1 MKKRERA
8 RLKELVYEAYM
19 AGQARGEKTGQILE
33 ALGNKFGVNPRTIQ
47 NWIYDVRKERE
58 TRQRDY
64 EATVKSIGDNL
75 RHDLGL
81 PSFPS
86 THTYMKDGHW
96 VKEF

>member
-1 MKKRERA
+1 MKKKERD

-19 AGQARGEKTGQILE
+19 AGQATGGKTEVILE
-33 ALGNKFGVNPRTIQ
+33 ALANKYGVCSRTLQ

-64 EATVKSIGDNL
+64 EETVKSIGDNL

-81 PSFPS
+81 PPFPS
-86 THTYMKDGHW
+86 THMYMKDGHW
-96 VKEF
+96 VYEF